1 MMWKGG
7 DGGLDLVVVRG
18 LRDRMCEWVGELG
31 RVMVDLP
38 YMLLTRN
45 QFVLSRRPGVM
56 SRVVWGDAWDR
67 TTSRAESVKVGWLR
81 LEVDT
86 ME

>member
-1 MMWKGG
+1 
-7 DGGLDLVVVRG
+7 
-18 LRDRMCEWVGELG
+18 
-31 RVMVDLP
+31 
-38 YMLLTRN
+38 MLLTRN

-67 TTSRAESVKVGWLR
+67 TTSRAESVKVGWLG
-81 LEVDT
+81 LEVGT